1 MEKVIYLLWRPS
13 GLAAEAWV
21 AQLRAT
27 LAEQLLAAGA
37 LAARLNACDAA
48 VQAAQGLRQ
57 QHLAQQPDAVLQVWL
72 DSANRDLRAASDAA
86 ITAHSGRHAAYL
98 VTESQPLRNRLH
110 PAERGERTTGFAQI
124 ALLRRPRHLEH
135 GEWLRRWHDG
145 HTPVAIETQSTFE
158 YLQNVVV
165 RALSDEAPP
174 LDALVEECFPAAAMT
189 DPQVFFDAA
198 GDDAK
203 FQRNLH
209 RMMDSVGRF
218 LDLKLI
224 DVLPTSQYTLI

>member
-21 AQLRAT
+21 DQLRAA
-27 LAEQLLAAGA
+27 LAEQLRAAGA

-48 VQAAQGLRQ
+48 VQAAHGLRQ
-57 QHLAQQPDAVLQVWL
+57 QHLAQQPDAVLQIWL
-72 DSANRDLRAASDAA
+72 DSANRDLRAASDTA
-86 ITAHSGRHAAYL
+86 IAAHSARHAAYL
-98 VTESQPLRNRLH
+98 VTESQPLRNRRH
-110 PAERGERTTGFAQI
+110 PAQRGERTAGFAQI
-124 ALLRRPRHLEH
+124 ALLRRPPHLDV
-135 GEWLRRWHDG
+135 GEWLRRWHDD

-165 RALSDEAPP
+165 RPLGTDAPP
-174 LDALVEECFPAAAMT
+174 LDALVEECFPAEAMT

-198 GDDAK
+198 GDDTK
-203 FQRNLH
+203 FQHNLQ